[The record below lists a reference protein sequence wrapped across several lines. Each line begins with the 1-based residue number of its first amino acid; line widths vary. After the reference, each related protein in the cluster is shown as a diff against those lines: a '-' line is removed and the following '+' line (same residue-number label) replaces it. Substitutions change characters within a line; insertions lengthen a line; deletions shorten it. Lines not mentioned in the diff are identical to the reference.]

1 MLNAHSVLCL
11 ISSLSILSVS
21 LFLPPSQP
29 FFSLPPDSP
38 YSHCLFYSP
47 SLSPFFLS
55 SLSRSDL
62 LSLILLSLGLKLL
75 EASEQSLWMRLRK
88 FLDLSTRRDPKACTL
103 SATLTYHLPPT
114 CAPSSSL
121 LSSWHLSQLSLSPC
135 PLPFMAFQH
144 LWFSFYLPN
153 YLPSRLPTITSAP
166 FYS

>member
-1 MLNAHSVLCL
+1 MSHFFPFHP
-11 ISSLSILSVS
+11 LSVS

-47 SLSPFFLS
+47 PLSPFFLS

-62 LSLILLSLGLKLL
+62 LSLILLSLGLKVL
-75 EASEQSLWMRLRK
+75 EASEQSIWMRLRK

-114 CAPSSSL
+114 CAPLQLPSFL
-121 LSSWHLSQLSLSPC
+121 LAPFSAFPLSF

-144 LWFSFYLPN
+144 PWFSFYLPN
-153 YLPSRLPTITSAP
+153 YLPSRLPTMTSAP
-166 FYS
+166 FFFFFGW